1 MGWGCTK
8 RDSPVQ
14 KETTPAL
21 GVPFFTLSNKL
32 MDLYE
37 RLAEI
42 LEVSDLNID
51 KANRRTLLKYAK
63 RTKFQ
68 RRREAFYSVCEEGTK
83 SKVAICKSEKRP
95 TWVHNLET
103 LKTKQLRVQ
112 LNGFL
117 KELGIL
123 ENPKYANLEKLA
135 KEKRWHAVIYMDDE
149 NKSGGTIGEF
159 SSPHRGPR
167 QHDAPNLGVGGGA
180 GVGYMQE
187 QAQEQGR
194 VL

>member
-1 MGWGCTK
+1 MTRCTFF
-8 RDSPVQ
+8 D
-14 KETTPAL
+14 TD
-21 GVPFFTLSNKL
+21 VPFFTLYNKQ

-42 LEVSDLNID
+42 FEVSDLNID

-83 SKVAICKSEKRP
+83 SKVALCKSEDRP
-95 TWVHNLET
+95 TWVHNLDT

-112 LNGFL
+112 LKGFL

-123 ENPKYANLEKLA
+123 EDPKYANLGKLA
-135 KEKRWHAVIYMDDE
+135 KEKRWHAVLYMDDE
-149 NKSGGTIGEF
+149 SKTGAGPSDDEELGDDSRSRSRSRSGGDGDG
-159 SSPHRGPR
+159 RL
-167 QHDAPNLGVGGGA
+167 QKGG
-180 GVGYMQE
+180 
-187 QAQEQGR
+187 
-194 VL
+194 